1 MTMAFHKQFLLAVW
15 CGLAVSAP
23 AQTTTDL
30 FDDSVLHEIRITMP
44 AANWQ
49 ALKDHYLDNT
59 YYNVD
64 SLQWKGSGSNTL
76 TVNNL
81 TVRSRGH
88 GSRSPNKPGL
98 HVDFNRNV
106 TTQTFLGLSEFDLKS

>member
-1 MTMAFHKQFLLAVW
+1 MAFPRQLVFVAWFAVT
-15 CGLAVSAP
+15 AAM
-23 AQTTTDL
+23 AQTTTEL
-30 FDDSVLHEIRITMP
+30 FDDSVLHEIRISMP

-64 SLQWKGSGSNTL
+64 SLQWKGGGSNTL

-88 GSRSPNKPGL
+88 GGFAQL
-98 HVDFNRNV
+98 L
-106 TTQTFLGLSEFDLKS
+106 LGSVSQQCAHHSECPVVIVHAKRKRE